1 MSERHGLW
9 SPLSSSFV
17 YESFHHLIGAR
28 RWLKRFAHQLIR
40 PRNSD
45 RVLDIGCGPGALLRY
60 LPPTTTYIG
69 LDRNRDYIERAR
81 RTFGSRGEFICDDV
95 ANIAEHGVAPVNI
108 AVAIGLLHHLD
119 DDLAAS
125 LIRTTAGTLVPGGR
139 LITVDPCYHP
149 EQSAI
154 QRMIVSNDRGMH
166 VRPFERYAVLCSTMF
181 PDPQA
186 AFERAHFPFPY
197 SVCILQMVRRPA

>member
-1 MSERHGLW
+1 MRCGAFHRVEGTLCLVRHGQAA
-9 SPLSSSFV
+9 LSGSKTKAP
-17 YESFHHLIGAR
+17 G
-28 RWLKRFAHQLIR
+28 FA
-40 PRNSD
+40 
-45 RVLDIGCGPGALLRY
+45 GGYLL
-60 LPPTTTYIG
+60 
-69 LDRNRDYIERAR
+69 
-81 RTFGSRGEFICDDV
+81 
-95 ANIAEHGVAPVNI
+95 
-108 AVAIGLLHHLD
+108 
-119 DDLAAS
+119 
-125 LIRTTAGTLVPGGR
+125 RTTAGTLVPGGR

>member
-45 RVLDIGCGPGALLRY
+45 RVLDIGCGPGALLPICHR
-60 LPPTTTYIG
+60 PRPISVWTVTGTTS
-69 LDRNRDYIERAR
+69 RRAR